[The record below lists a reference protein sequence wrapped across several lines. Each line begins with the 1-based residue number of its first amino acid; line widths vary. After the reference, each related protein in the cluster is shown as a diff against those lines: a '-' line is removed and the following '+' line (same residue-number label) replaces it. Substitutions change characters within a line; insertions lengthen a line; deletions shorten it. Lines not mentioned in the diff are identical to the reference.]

1 MKYEPIWYFSKSG
14 KYTKRLPTNHN
25 YLRRQLR
32 EKNFLKK
39 KKLFRPFSIL
49 YMGIVRVNCD
59 LFNHYLRERKT
70 EKWNQDK
77 LTSYEEKDL
86 AYSPWISV
94 TVWLPRGFFFFFFF
108 NVFSLFSQMAF
119 LPFSFKVFS
128 FFYQLVY
135 LFIYMF

>member
-1 MKYEPIWYFSKSG
+1 MNPFDISQKVENIQKGY
-14 KYTKRLPTNHN
+14 LPTITTWDAN
-25 YLRRQLR
+25 QG
-32 EKNFLKK
+32 KKIFLKK
-39 KKLFRPFSIL
+39 KNLFRPFSIL

-108 NVFSLFSQMAF
+108 NVFSLFSQMTF